1 MATSKVINAVVY
13 NPERMDLKLTFV
25 GGKEYVYTPVS
36 YSFYDEFV
44 SSKSEGKFFN
54 RNIKNNMALTCLK
67 VVK

>member
-1 MATSKVINAVVY
+1 MATSKVINDVAY

-36 YSFYDEFV
+36 YDFYDALV
-44 SSKSEGKFFN
+44 NSRSEGKFFN
-54 RNIKNNMALTCLK
+54 NNIKNNKALTCLK